1 MKRLGPYLTLLTG
14 LILAAI
20 LLGAGMAAKAND
32 GDDDAEAV
40 AVGATAEPEATQDTD
55 GEIEIIESPA
65 PTDAQTT
72 TDPAPTTTAATVTVV
87 PDGTYAGHVRGG
99 GASVAVAVKD
109 GVVVAYVCDGASLE
123 AWFQGESDGSKVYL
137 EGNGKATISGKY
149 AKKHL
154 AGKVTVKGKEWSF
167 RVPVVTKPSGLYR
180 STANVRQAE
189 VVAGWIIVGNDQVGM
204 VSSST
209 GEESPAPELDLDSQ
223 TATIDGTEV
232 EASLLDGSPL
242 G

>member
-14 LILAAI
+14 LILAVA
-20 LLGAGMAAKAND
+20 LLGAGLVAND
-32 GDDDAEAV
+32 GGDDESEAV
-40 AVGATAEPEATQDTD
+40 SATATTPEPAATTSD
-55 GEIEIIESPA
+55 EVEVIESPA
-65 PTDAQTT
+65 Q
-72 TDPAPTTTAATVTVV
+72 TTTAAEETTTSPAVEV

-109 GVVVAYVCDGASLE
+109 GVVVAYVCDGAQLE
-123 AWFQGESDGSKVYL
+123 AWFQGEVEGSKIFL
-137 EGNGKATISGKY
+137 EGNGKSTISGRY
-149 AKKHL
+149 AKKWL
-154 AGKVTVKGKEWSF
+154 AGKVTVKGQTWSF
-167 RVPVVTKPSGLYR
+167 RVPVVSKPSGLYR

-232 EASLLDGSPL
+232 EADLVDGTPLD
-242 G
+242 